1 MPHLIFKS
9 IYDTI
14 TTDSVLKSQD
24 QATKALAEFED
35 NHEYAN
41 LKIISDEKKQKQL
54 IKKVIGKDKYNLK
67 RIELALDFIL
77 LDKHKYQR
85 ETESLQVVSEL
96 IFDDYQYMKNI
107 EKRFLKING
116 YLRGET
122 ELVNSD
128 NLKYLKKIM
137 IIDSTS
143 LLGGT
148 KLFKYFKKSI
158 SKDFENSDYMDI
170 NTDEYLNGL
179 YIGYAKI
186 LTLLGF
192 TYELAPK
199 RFFEKEM
206 KKVLKH
212 INNFRSNTEKNW
224 LFENGDVAKN
234 QKNIAICGKAFEV
247 ITQIIQEKPAA

>member
-1 MPHLIFKS
+1 
-9 IYDTI
+9 
-14 TTDSVLKSQD
+14 
-24 QATKALAEFED
+24 
-35 NHEYAN
+35 
-41 LKIISDEKKQKQL
+41 
-54 IKKVIGKDKYNLK
+54 
-67 RIELALDFIL
+67 
-77 LDKHKYQR
+77 
-85 ETESLQVVSEL
+85 
-96 IFDDYQYMKNI
+96 
-107 EKRFLKING
+107 
-116 YLRGET
+116 
-122 ELVNSD
+122 
-128 NLKYLKKIM
+128 
-137 IIDSTS
+137 
-143 LLGGT
+143 
-148 KLFKYFKKSI
+148 
-158 SKDFENSDYMDI
+158 MDI